1 VNYYNTAALT
11 SALVFAGTPSDPGAE
26 NAAAVIGSASGLD
39 YGPNGISAVPE
50 PGSGFLLACV
60 IGVLAL
66 AKRRGAFR
74 LTLRS
79 RKSSF
84 MSSGGNMNRFGY
96 RLALVSVIAA
106 AIGVTPVYADL
117 SATVEGDVFQAS
129 TYPPFLFDTGLQTG
143 SPFSDIL
150 APWSFTC
157 GSCAGY
163 GISANGAANVINGSL
178 GATSSVT
185 VTGAPGSNAYIEA
198 DGVANYTDT
207 FTINGGSGSGVLAMA
222 YTLTGDVSGAG
233 AEGSDGYMLMGGS
246 GGYSFNGGPIVI
258 SSGSR
263 AMEGNGPQN
272 YPIIFYIPFTY
283 GTAFSIEPQ
292 LYTNAIFEASFDTTP
307 DTATVNF
314 YNTATL
320 DSALVYAGTPSSLGA
335 ENDAADIVATSGL
348 NYGPDGISS
357 AVPEPGSWILLASA
371 LGIVCFLKQRV
382 GRVSS
387 R

>member
-1 VNYYNTAALT
+1 
-11 SALVFAGTPSDPGAE
+11 
-26 NAAAVIGSASGLD
+26 
-39 YGPNGISAVPE
+39 
-50 PGSGFLLACV
+50 
-60 IGVLAL
+60 
-66 AKRRGAFR
+66 
-74 LTLRS
+74 
-79 RKSSF
+79 
-84 MSSGGNMNRFGY
+84 MNRFGY
-96 RLALVSVIAA
+96 RLAVVSVIAA

-117 SATVEGDVFQAS
+117 SATVEGDVFLAS
-129 TYPPFLFDTGLQTG
+129 TYPPFLFDTGPQAG
-143 SPFSDIL
+143 SLLSDIL
-150 APWSFTC
+150 TPWSYTC
-157 GSCAGY
+157 GSSCVGY
-163 GISANGAANVINGSL
+163 GISANGAANVINASL
-178 GATSSVT
+178 GASSSIT

-207 FTINGGSGSGVLAMA
+207 LTINGGTGSGVLALA
-222 YTLTGDVSGAG
+222 YTLNGDVSGAG

-258 SSGSR
+258 SSGGQ

-272 YPIIFYIPFTY
+272 YPMIFYVPFTY

-314 YNTATL
+314 YDTATL
-320 DSALVYAGTPSSLGA
+320 DSALVYAGTPPGTPPGIPLSLGA
-335 ENDAADIVATSGL
+335 RNTAANISSTSGL

-371 LGIVCFLKQRV
+371 LGIFCFLKQRA

>member
-1 VNYYNTAALT
+1 
-11 SALVFAGTPSDPGAE
+11 
-26 NAAAVIGSASGLD
+26 
-39 YGPNGISAVPE
+39 
-50 PGSGFLLACV
+50 
-60 IGVLAL
+60 
-66 AKRRGAFR
+66 
-74 LTLRS
+74 
-79 RKSSF
+79 
-84 MSSGGNMNRFGY
+84 MNRFDY
-96 RLALVSVIAA
+96 RLAVVSVIAA
-106 AIGVTPVYADL
+106 AIGVTPVYGDL

-129 TYPPFLFDTGLQTG
+129 TYPPFLFDTGPQAG
-143 SPFSDIL
+143 SVFSDIL
-150 APWSFTC
+150 APWSYTC
-157 GSCAGY
+157 GSSCVGY
-163 GISANGAANVINGSL
+163 GISASGAANVINASL
-178 GATSSVT
+178 GASSSVT

-207 FTINGGSGSGVLAMA
+207 LTINGGTGSGVLALA

-258 SSGSR
+258 SSGGQ

-272 YPIIFYIPFTY
+272 YPMIFYVPFTY

-314 YNTATL
+314 YNTAML

-335 ENDAADIVATSGL
+335 LNNAADISSTSGL

-357 AVPEPGSWILLASA
+357 AVPEPGSWFLLASA
-371 LGIVCFLKQRV
+371 LGIVCFLKQRM
-382 GRVSS
+382 GRASS